1 MTKSLSDI
9 LSCITNS
16 PVSPTSAPTPPPRQ
30 CLRSPPPPTPP
41 LPPPPADNPDS
52 DPHLSLLSPPPP
64 PPPPPPAD
72 IPPSLPS
79 PPPPPVEMETFV
91 IQSDS
96 RSHSRMSQTNPGVM
110 TPAQKTPVLMDEKPE
125 RPAPPSEII
134 QEMQKKI
141 DTQYRKYP
149 KVDKTPPRPS
159 LPSIPPVPER
169 SNSLGRVK
177 SNPNT
182 PSQKRKIIVKAH
194 PQQRTPSPSNAFLET
209 NKLKVFAFQSIHLFQ
224 LYFSWM
230 IVILDR
236 SRRIS

>member
-16 PVSPTSAPTPPPRQ
+16 PIPPTSAPTPPPRQ

-110 TPAQKTPVLMDEKPE
+110 TPVQKTPTLMDEKPE

-149 KVDKTPPRPS
+149 KVEKTPPRPS